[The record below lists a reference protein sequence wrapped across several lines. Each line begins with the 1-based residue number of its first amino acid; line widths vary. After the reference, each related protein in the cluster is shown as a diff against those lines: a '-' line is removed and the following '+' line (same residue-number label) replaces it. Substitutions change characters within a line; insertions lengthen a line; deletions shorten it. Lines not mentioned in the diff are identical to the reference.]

1 MSYLKLLIPS
11 FSLGFN
17 LSVSHGGFVVSKVTV
32 GHICF
37 WEFEFI
43 PPDIISLMFPHFPS
57 GTEFHLNQK
66 VKTCWLNT
74 EDTGGTSFMHFKDL

>member
-1 MSYLKLLIPS
+1 V
-11 FSLGFN
+11 G
-17 LSVSHGGFVVSKVTV
+17 KVTV

-43 PPDIISLMFPHFPS
+43 LPDIISSLLPHLPS
-57 GTEFHLNQK
+57 GTQSHLNQK

-74 EDTGGTSFMHFKDL
+74 EDTGGTSFTHFKGL